1 MKIHIKIY
9 NKEVIDCSSCH
20 NTVYPDPESSELL
33 LDILQ
38 GVCESD
44 AVLVIGE
51 FSVLINDILL
61 QTPKIDVNNYSKPN
75 YVLQSGKEAETN
87 RIAKLY
93 IEPEQ
98 ESRERLRIP
107 EHSFIRE
114 SHYIEPGLQGVQKGI
129 RYIKSLFKSDRETLP
144 EYLKDEIL
152 KKFVVSIEV
161 IWKMDKWK
169 MGENFK
175 GNYDH
180 IDSERDLI
188 TAISTSSEI
197 KFFFSNNDNYMIY
210 ASKYYLGHLNTIQ
223 RVLEQ
228 VAPGMY
234 EADPMNRE
242 DLLEI
247 GYLKR
252 ENRMHIIPNE
262 EERKE
267 LEINEREFYQNK
279 NR

>member
-61 QTPKIDVNNYSKPN
+61 QPPKIDVNNYSKPN

-129 RYIKSLFKSDRETLP
+129 RYIKSLYKSDRETLP
-144 EYLKDEIL
+144 EYLNNEIL
-152 KKFVVSIEV
+152 KKFAVTIEV
-161 IWKMDKWK
+161 IWKMDNWK
-169 MGENFK
+169 RDQNFE

>member
-1 MKIHIKIY
+1 MKLQFKIFR
-9 NKEVIDCSSCH
+9 KDIIDCSSCH
-20 NTVYPDPESSELL
+20 NTIYPDPESSELL
-33 LDILQ
+33 LDILL

-61 QTPKIDVNNYSKPN
+61 QTPKIDVSNYSKPA
-75 YVLQSGKEAETN
+75 YELQSGVKAEVN
-87 RIAKLY
+87 KISKLY
-93 IEPEQ
+93 IEPKQ
-98 ESRERLRIP
+98 ESRERLKIP
-107 EHSFIRE
+107 EHKFIRE

-129 RYIKSLFKSDRETLP
+129 RYIKSLYKSDREPLP

-152 KKFVVSIEV
+152 KKFAVTIGV
-161 IWKMDKWK
+161 IWKMDEWK
-169 MGENFK
+169 RDRNFE

-197 KFFFSNNDNYMIY
+197 KFFFSNNDNYMIHTHE
-210 ASKYYLGHLNTIQ
+210 YYLEHLNTIQ

-242 DLLEI
+242 DLLKI
-247 GYLKR
+247 GFLKR
-252 ENRMHIIPNE
+252 ENRMHVIPNE

-267 LEINEREFYQNK
+267 LELDRREFYQNK